1 MSQEFLLHELSH
13 TDTETKFCAIAEKKK
28 FVAVARNLF
37 VCPLSFGLG
46 TKFQLR
52 QTILAIWTK
61 FTITRGISPSEIEY
75 LHLQ

>member
-1 MSQEFLLHELSH
+1 MSL
-13 TDTETKFCAIAEKKK
+13 AIRTRKQSFVRLQKKKK

-61 FTITRGISPSEIEY
+61 FTITRGISPSESEY
-75 LHLQ
+75 LHQQ